1 MCRRFEVICFFF
13 FSSRRRHTRFDC
25 DWSSDVC
32 SSDLGAPCHS
42 YGLWADGFAS
52 CQSATMVMARST
64 AWGSTASL
72 SGAGAGARAG
82 RVVPQPAITNAVTA
96 ATDRRAINWLAPHAR
111 AATTRRDRGSA
122 PYSLGVRSSWYG
134 GGTRG
139 GRRRRGRGGTPPP
152 APPSA
157 HAH

>member
-1 MCRRFEVICFFF
+1 
-13 FSSRRRHTRFDC
+13 
-25 DWSSDVC
+25 
-32 SSDLGAPCHS
+32 
-42 YGLWADGFAS
+42 
-52 CQSATMVMARST
+52 MVMARST

-111 AATTRRDRGSA
+111 AATTRRDRVSA

-134 GGTRG
+134 GVVPRA
-139 GRRRRGRGGTPPP
+139 PP
-152 APPSA
+152 APGGKEEGWGGGEGKSWWVPGT
-157 HAH
+157 HK